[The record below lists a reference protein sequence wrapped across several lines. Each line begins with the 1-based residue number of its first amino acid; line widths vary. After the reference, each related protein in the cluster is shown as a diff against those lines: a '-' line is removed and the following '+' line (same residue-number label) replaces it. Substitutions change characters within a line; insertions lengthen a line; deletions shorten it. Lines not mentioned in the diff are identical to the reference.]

1 MQDEQKDISW
11 VSQQVHSEQEVPFL
25 YPEWLNVLNSDY
37 IDAYAEALDVL
48 EGVPWVNAAEV
59 HKRIYPGY
67 ID

>member
-1 MQDEQKDISW
+1 MQDEQKDLAW

-37 IDAYAEALDVL
+37 IDAYDEALDVL
-48 EGVPWVNAAEV
+48 EGVTWVNAAEV